1 MTESWLECV
10 KRVYNENK
18 SKPGYKLKDAMRD
31 AKAEYK
37 KPAVSTSVEKSVE
50 EQPVKKSRKQRK
62 GKKGTRKERA

>member
-1 MTESWLECV
+1 MMESWLECV

-37 KPAVSTSVEKSVE
+37 KPAAMPEPMKN
-50 EQPVKKSRKQRK
+50 SRKQRK
-62 GKKGTRKERA
+62 GKKGTRKQRA